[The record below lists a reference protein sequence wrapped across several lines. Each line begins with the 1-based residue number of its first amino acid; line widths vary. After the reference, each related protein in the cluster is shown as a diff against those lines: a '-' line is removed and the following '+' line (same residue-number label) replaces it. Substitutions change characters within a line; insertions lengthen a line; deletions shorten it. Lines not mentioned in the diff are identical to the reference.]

1 MRFLLFLISIYT
13 NDFNTLFFFFSGGK
27 LEVVEYLLAECSADP
42 SAKDEM
48 GCVPSD
54 LTMDSEILKT
64 INAFADE
71 LNLRKDLERIAGHEA
86 ANQMTPRKRNTFD
99 FETIENGCTLSRAQ
113 STLINSNEADESREN
128 RILPIIG
135 GGRNQSTYDN
145 YSVTVEKTPTKTKTV
160 NLKELDYQH
169 RYIEQ
174 SSRSSGGSEQS
185 SPRLTRYYDVG
196 KRTPSLR
203 DSGVFDDEPDMDS
216 LTDQFIKKKLSS
228 ISQPEHYNMI

>member
-1 MRFLLFLISIYT
+1 M
-13 NDFNTLFFFFSGGK
+13 
-27 LEVVEYLLAECSADP
+27 EYLLAECSADP
-42 SAKDEM
+42 LAKDEM

-86 ANQMTPRKRNTFD
+86 ANQTTPRKRNTFD
-99 FETIENGCTLSRAQ
+99 FETIENGGTLSRAQ
-113 STLINSNEADESREN
+113 STLLTSNETEDNVQS

-135 GGRNQSTYDN
+135 GNRNTSNNYDN
-145 YSVTVEKTPTKTKTV
+145 YSVTVEKTPTKQTTI
-160 NLKELDYQH
+160 NPFESYTE
-169 RYIEQ
+169 R
-174 SSRSSGGSEQS
+174 RTSGGSEQS
-185 SPRLTRYYDVG
+185 SPSLTRYYGNG

-216 LTDQFIKKKLSS
+216 LTDQMIKKKLSS

>member
-1 MRFLLFLISIYT
+1 MI
-13 NDFNTLFFFFSGGK
+13 GGK

-42 SAKDEM
+42 LAKDEM

-54 LTMDSEILKT
+54 LTMDSEILQT
-64 INAFADE
+64 INAFAGE

-86 ANQMTPRKRNTFD
+86 ANQTTPRKRNTFD
-99 FETIENGCTLSRAQ
+99 FETIENGGTLSRAQ
-113 STLINSNEADESREN
+113 STLLTSNENENNVQN

-135 GGRNQSTYDN
+135 GRNTSTTSINYDN
-145 YSVTVEKTPTKTKTV
+145 YSVTVEKSPTKQTT
-160 NLKELDYQH
+160 NPFESY
-169 RYIEQ
+169 
-174 SSRSSGGSEQS
+174 SSGGSTQS
-185 SPRLTRYYDVG
+185 SPSLTRYYGNG

-216 LTDQFIKKKLSS
+216 LTDQMIKKKLSS